1 MRLRVDDTAMVRV
14 RHPCVPCDDASSC
27 ATSSVF
33 GIFSSASLG
42 LTTLSCQITF
52 LLLPAVPLTRRSDSP
67 LMRRALWT
75 SRL

>member
-1 MRLRVDDTAMVRV
+1 MRLRVDDAAMVRV

-42 LTTLSCQITF
+42 LTALSCQMRF
-52 LLLPAVPLTRRSDSP
+52 LLLPAVLRSRRSRFSA
-67 LMRRALWT
+67 RRQRAP
-75 SRL
+75 

>member
-1 MRLRVDDTAMVRV
+1 MRLRVDDAAMVRV

-42 LTTLSCQITF
+42 LTTLSCQMTL
-52 LLLPAVPLTRRSDSP
+52 LLLPAVFRSRRSNLSP
-67 LMRRALWT
+67 HMRRAL
-75 SRL
+75 

>member
-1 MRLRVDDTAMVRV
+1 MRPRMDDAAMVRM

-42 LTTLSCQITF
+42 LTTLSCQLTF
-52 LLLPAVPLTRRSDSP
+52 LLLPAVFRSRRSNLSP
-67 LMRRALWT
+67 HLRRAL
-75 SRL
+75 